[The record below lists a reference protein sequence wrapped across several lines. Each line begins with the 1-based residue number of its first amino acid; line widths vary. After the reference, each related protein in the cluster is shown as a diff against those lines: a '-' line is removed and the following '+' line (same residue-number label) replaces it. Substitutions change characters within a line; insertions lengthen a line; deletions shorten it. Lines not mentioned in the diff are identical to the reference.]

1 MHEIPLNGETKTKS
15 TYEDKNP
22 STPNF
27 VSACFISVEHTEHGE
42 IVSRTEKLPY
52 MWGGSE
58 FLAEIAGESQFS
70 YWNSCFLADYSQ
82 RHDQIEQRCCWKASW
97 WEIWRE
103 HRAAGFTAVQT
114 V

>member
-52 MWGGSE
+52 M
-58 FLAEIAGESQFS
+58 
-70 YWNSCFLADYSQ
+70 
-82 RHDQIEQRCCWKASW
+82 
-97 WEIWRE
+97 
-103 HRAAGFTAVQT
+103 
-114 V
+114 